1 MRVPA
6 SQAMMVAAHGW
17 DVGGAKLA
25 GMHTAFV
32 TRPGQCLYPLAP
44 SPDLL
49 VDNLRQLAG
58 ILEN

>member
-1 MRVPA
+1 
-6 SQAMMVAAHGW
+6 MVAAHGW